1 MASRKPINEQQLLR
15 ERLRSVSIDLESDVE
30 YLERRCSRLLW
41 DLQELSK
48 VLGQVEGCLGAD
60 AERAPVTPSPHHL
73 AEKLRQSKQGMV
85 RHHEAHHSRHHH

>member
-60 AERAPVTPSPHHL
+60 AERAPATPITSSL
-73 AEKLRQSKQGMV
+73 VEKLSSRSK
-85 RHHEAHHSRHHH
+85 RLSTISTADWFPLCL